1 MNKKIDLI
9 YSFLHV
15 PTDVIALILAFI
27 SAYWL
32 RGNGLEIFNLP
43 YAEFLNQ
50 LYIIIP
56 IWILIYIFQGM
67 YTRKQLFAT
76 LQNIIPLA
84 LSSLSGWAGFIV
96 YLVFTRPDQTLIYP
110 RLLLLYVLVFA
121 FVYVFAGRLI
131 LRFVQFVARLLGIG
145 KRRVI
150 IIGEGKLAEALEAAF
165 VNKQD
170 ASIHFIKRIPAD
182 DDAILKKEIKKYA
195 VEEIIIADQKIK
207 EETVLSYIATAH
219 SLGVVSHTIPNT
231 FEVQASNVILSTL
244 AGFPLVT
251 FRQTPLEGW
260 GRIVKRIIDVI
271 VSAGALV
278 VLSPLFLLFAILIKI
293 TDPGTV
299 FYTQNRV
306 ARNFGKFKVY
316 KFRSMKM
323 KYGTHGHNGNNRTT
337 EQIMIEDFQRPDLAE
352 EYRLNKKIKNDPR
365 VSSLGRFMRTTNI
378 DELPQL
384 INVLRGDISLVGPRP
399 YLAEEVEEYKKHS
412 TKDLFST
419 KPGMTGLWQVSGRN
433 DASFDERVRLDTY
446 YVQNWSLWQD
456 FVIIVKTISSLI
468 FGENR
473 GY

>member
-1 MNKKIDLI
+1 MNKKIDLL

-15 PTDVIALILAFI
+15 PADIIALILAFI

-56 IWILIYIFQGM
+56 IWVLLFIFQGM
-67 YTRKQLFAT
+67 YTRIRLFAT

-84 LSSLSGWAGFIV
+84 LATLSGWAGFIV

-131 LRFVQFVARLLGIG
+131 LRIIQFVARLLGIG

-150 IIGEGKLAEALEAAF
+150 IIGEGKIAEALEGAF
-165 VNKQD
+165 IAKQD
-170 ASIHFIKRIPAD
+170 ASIHFIKRISAD
-182 DDAILKKEIKKYA
+182 EVESLDKEIKKYA
-195 VEEIIIADQKIK
+195 IEEVIIADQKVK
-207 EETVLSYIATAH
+207 EETVLSIIAIAH
-219 SLGVVSHTIPNT
+219 RLGIECHAIPNT
-231 FEVQASNVILSTL
+231 FEVQASNVLLSTL

-260 GRIVKRIIDVI
+260 GRIVKRMIDMV
-271 VSAGALV
+271 VSAVALV
-278 VLSPLFLLFAILIKI
+278 VLSPIFLLVALIIKI
-293 TDPGTV
+293 TDPGSV
-299 FYTQNRV
+299 FYTQDRV

-323 KYGTHGHNGNNRTT
+323 KYCTHGHNGNNRTT

-352 EYRLNKKIKNDPR
+352 EYRTHKKIKSDPR
-365 VSSLGRFMRTTNI
+365 VSAIGRFIRKTNI

-399 YLAEEVEEYKKHS
+399 YLAEEVVEYKKHP
-412 TKDLFST
+412 TTDLFSI

-433 DASFDERVRLDTY
+433 DASFDERVRFDTY

-456 FVIIVKTISSLI
+456 FIIIIKTISSLI